1 MAKKTK
7 KLNHYTGFD
16 VFLVI
21 LMGLLA
27 LITAF
32 PFYYMVIVSFGTYE
46 SIHSQTLYLW
56 PSVFDTAAYKI
67 VFDNKLFW
75 SSVQTTVFVTVV
87 GIFLGVICSVAAA
100 YPLSKK
106 DLPGGKFFF
115 NMMLFTMFFSGGLIP
130 GYLVVQQVGLG
141 DSVWCMILP
150 VLVGQF
156 NVILIKNYVED
167 LPASIEESARIDG
180 ANDMVILF
188 KIILPMSTPIIATV
202 ALFIAVDRWNEY
214 WFAMLHI
221 IDKSKQPLQLL
232 LRNVLMDTTHAM
244 TGAAAAIASQER
256 KVYDQS
262 LQMAIVTIATVPIL
276 LVYPFVQKYFT
287 KGIMLG
293 GVKG

>member
-87 GIFLGVICSVAAA
+87 GTFLGVICSVAAA

-221 IDKSKQPLQLL
+221 IDKAKQPLQLL

>member
-75 SSVQTTVFVTVV
+75 SSVQTTVFVAVV
-87 GIFLGVICSVAAA
+87 GTFLGVICSVAAA

>member
-87 GIFLGVICSVAAA
+87 GTFLGVICSVAAA

-276 LVYPFVQKYFT
+276 LVYPFFQRYFV
-287 KGIMLG
+287 KGIAIG
-293 GVKG
+293 AVKG

>member
-1 MAKKTK
+1 
-7 KLNHYTGFD
+7 
-16 VFLVI
+16 
-21 LMGLLA
+21 
-27 LITAF
+27 
-32 PFYYMVIVSFGTYE
+32 
-46 SIHSQTLYLW
+46 
-56 PSVFDTAAYKI
+56 
-67 VFDNKLFW
+67 
-75 SSVQTTVFVTVV
+75 
-87 GIFLGVICSVAAA
+87 
-100 YPLSKK
+100 
-106 DLPGGKFFF
+106 
-115 NMMLFTMFFSGGLIP
+115 
-130 GYLVVQQVGLG
+130 
-141 DSVWCMILP
+141 MILP

-156 NVILIKNYVED
+156 NIILIKNYVED

-221 IDKSKQPLQLL
+221 IDKAKQPLQLL

-262 LQMAIVTIATVPIL
+262 LQMAIKNAVIVVTMVPVM

>member
-1 MAKKTK
+1 MARVK

-16 VFLVI
+16 VFLVV

-67 VFDNKLFW
+67 VFENKLFW
-75 SSVQTTVFVTVV
+75 SSVRTTVFVTVV
-87 GIFLGVICSVAAA
+87 GTFLGVICSVAAA

-106 DLPGGKFFF
+106 DLSGGKFFF

-141 DSVWCMILP
+141 DSIWCMILP

-156 NVILIKNYVED
+156 NIILIKNYVED

-221 IDKSKQPLQLL
+221 IDKAKQPLQLL

>member
-87 GIFLGVICSVAAA
+87 GTFLGVICSVAAA

-156 NVILIKNYVED
+156 NIILIKNYVED

>member
-1 MAKKTK
+1 MARVK

-16 VFLVI
+16 VFLVV
-21 LMGLLA
+21 A

-67 VFDNKLFW
+67 VFENKLFW
-75 SSVQTTVFVTVV
+75 SSVRTTVFVTVV
-87 GIFLGVICSVAAA
+87 GTFLGVICSVAAA

-141 DSVWCMILP
+141 DSIWCMILP

-156 NVILIKNYVED
+156 NIILIKNYVED

-221 IDKSKQPLQLL
+221 IDKAKQPLQLL

>member
-1 MAKKTK
+1 MAKRTK

-87 GIFLGVICSVAAA
+87 GTFLGVICSVAAA

-287 KGIMLG
+287 QGIMVG
-293 GVKG
+293 SVKG

>member
-1 MAKKTK
+1 MARVK

-16 VFLVI
+16 VFLVV

-67 VFDNKLFW
+67 VFENKLFW
-75 SSVQTTVFVTVV
+75 SSVRTTVFVTVV
-87 GIFLGVICSVAAA
+87 GTFLGVICSVAAA

-141 DSVWCMILP
+141 DSIWCMILP

-156 NVILIKNYVED
+156 NIILIKNYVED

-221 IDKSKQPLQLL
+221 IDKAKQPLQLL

-256 KVYDQS
+256 KVYDQA

>member
-1 MAKKTK
+1 MAKRTK

-87 GIFLGVICSVAAA
+87 GTFLGVICSVAAA

-130 GYLVVQQVGLG
+130 GYLVVQQVGLS

>member
-1 MAKKTK
+1 MARMK

-16 VFLVI
+16 VFLVV

-67 VFDNKLFW
+67 VFENKLFW
-75 SSVQTTVFVTVV
+75 SSVRTTVFVTVV
-87 GIFLGVICSVAAA
+87 GTFLGVICSVAAA

-106 DLPGGKFFF
+106 DLPGGQFFF

-141 DSVWCMILP
+141 DSIWCMILP

-156 NVILIKNYVED
+156 NIILIKNYVED

-221 IDKSKQPLQLL
+221 IDKAKQPLQLL

>member
-1 MAKKTK
+1 MARVK

-16 VFLVI
+16 VFLVV

-67 VFDNKLFW
+67 VFENRLFW
-75 SSVQTTVFVTVV
+75 SSVRTTVFVTVV
-87 GIFLGVICSVAAA
+87 GTFLGVICSVAAA

-141 DSVWCMILP
+141 DSIWCMILP

-156 NVILIKNYVED
+156 NIILIKNYVED

-221 IDKSKQPLQLL
+221 IDKAKQPLQLL

>member
-1 MAKKTK
+1 MARVK

-16 VFLVI
+16 VFLVV

-67 VFDNKLFW
+67 VFENKLFW
-75 SSVQTTVFVTVV
+75 SSVRTTVFVTVV
-87 GIFLGVICSVAAA
+87 GTFLGVICSVAAA

-130 GYLVVQQVGLG
+130 GDLVVQQVGLG
-141 DSVWCMILP
+141 DSIWCMILP

-156 NVILIKNYVED
+156 NIILIKNYVED

-221 IDKSKQPLQLL
+221 IDKAKQPLQLL

>member
-1 MAKKTK
+1 MARVK

-16 VFLVI
+16 VFLVV

-67 VFDNKLFW
+67 VFENKLFW
-75 SSVQTTVFVTVV
+75 SSVRTTVFVTVV
-87 GIFLGVICSVAAA
+87 GTFLGVICSVAAA

-141 DSVWCMILP
+141 DSIWCMILP

-156 NVILIKNYVED
+156 NIILIKNYVED

-188 KIILPMSTPIIATV
+188 
-202 ALFIAVDRWNEY
+202 
-214 WFAMLHI
+214 
-221 IDKSKQPLQLL
+221 
-232 LRNVLMDTTHAM
+232 
-244 TGAAAAIASQER
+244 
-256 KVYDQS
+256 
-262 LQMAIVTIATVPIL
+262 
-276 LVYPFVQKYFT
+276 
-287 KGIMLG
+287 
-293 GVKG
+293 

>member
-1 MAKKTK
+1 MAKRTK

-87 GIFLGVICSVAAA
+87 GTFLGVICSVAAA

-276 LVYPFVQKYFT
+276 LEYPFVQKYFT

>member
-1 MAKKTK
+1 MARAK

-16 VFLVI
+16 VFLVV

-67 VFDNKLFW
+67 VFENKLFW
-75 SSVQTTVFVTVV
+75 SSVRTTVFVTVV
-87 GIFLGVICSVAAA
+87 GTFLGVICSVAAA

-141 DSVWCMILP
+141 DSIWCMILP

-156 NVILIKNYVED
+156 NIILIKNYVED

-221 IDKSKQPLQLL
+221 IDKAKQPLQLL

>member
-87 GIFLGVICSVAAA
+87 GTFLGVICSVAAA

>member
-87 GIFLGVICSVAAA
+87 GTFLGVICSVAAA

-276 LVYPFVQKYFT
+276 LVYPFVQKYYT

>member
-1 MAKKTK
+1 MARVK

-67 VFDNKLFW
+67 VFENKLFW
-75 SSVQTTVFVTVV
+75 SSVRTTVFVTVV
-87 GIFLGVICSVAAA
+87 GTFLGVICSVAAA

-141 DSVWCMILP
+141 DSIWCMILP

-156 NVILIKNYVED
+156 NIILIKNYVED

-221 IDKSKQPLQLL
+221 IDKAKQPLQLL

-244 TGAAAAIASQER
+244 TGAAAANASKER

-262 LQMAIVTIATVPIL
+262 LQIAIVTSATVPIL

>member
-87 GIFLGVICSVAAA
+87 GTFLGVICSVAAA

-180 ANDMVILF
+180 ANDLVILF

>member
-87 GIFLGVICSVAAA
+87 GTFLGVICSVAAA

-202 ALFIAVDRWNEY
+202 ALIIAVDRWNEY

>member
-1 MAKKTK
+1 MARVK

-16 VFLVI
+16 VFLVV

-67 VFDNKLFW
+67 VFENKLFW
-75 SSVQTTVFVTVV
+75 SSVRTTVFITVV
-87 GIFLGVICSVAAA
+87 GTFLGVICSVAAA

-141 DSVWCMILP
+141 DSIWCMILP

-156 NVILIKNYVED
+156 NIILIKNYVED

-221 IDKSKQPLQLL
+221 IDKAKQPLQLL

>member
-1 MAKKTK
+1 
-7 KLNHYTGFD
+7 
-16 VFLVI
+16 
-21 LMGLLA
+21 
-27 LITAF
+27 
-32 PFYYMVIVSFGTYE
+32 MVIVSFGTYE

-87 GIFLGVICSVAAA
+87 GTFLGVICSVAAA

>member
-1 MAKKTK
+1 MARVK

-16 VFLVI
+16 VFLVV

-67 VFDNKLFW
+67 VFENKLFW
-75 SSVQTTVFVTVV
+75 SSVRTTVFVTVV
-87 GIFLGVICSVAAA
+87 GTFLGVICSVAAA

-115 NMMLFTMFFSGGLIP
+115 NMMLFTMVFSGGLIP

-141 DSVWCMILP
+141 DSIWCMILP

-156 NVILIKNYVED
+156 NIILIKNYVED

-221 IDKSKQPLQLL
+221 IDKAKQPLQLL

>member
-1 MAKKTK
+1 MARVK

-16 VFLVI
+16 VFLVV
-21 LMGLLA
+21 LMGQLA

-67 VFDNKLFW
+67 VFENKLFW
-75 SSVQTTVFVTVV
+75 SSVRTTVFVTVV
-87 GIFLGVICSVAAA
+87 GTFLGVICSVAAA

-141 DSVWCMILP
+141 DSIWCMILP

-156 NVILIKNYVED
+156 NIILIKNYVED

-221 IDKSKQPLQLL
+221 IDKAKQPLQLL